1 MTKDLLLAIGV
12 MISVGL
18 FGGLLANRLKFPR
31 VTGYIIIG
39 VLLSPSI
46 LNLVPRATI
55 ESWDIITSVILG
67 IIAYAIG
74 GSLDLVSL
82 RKLGKSTAWIT
93 PLETLGAWLVVTLLM
108 VFLAPMIFPSA
119 TMTFR
124 EYILPM
130 ALVAGSIAGA
140 TAPAATL
147 AVIREYKARGNFTM
161 TLLSVVALDDALSII
176 TFAIAMAVALPLA
189 SGAGSV
195 SLYQMLSVPFLDIIK
210 SIGIGTALGF
220 AIIYLTRL
228 IKTRALLLTLVLGII
243 MLCIGLTDIL
253 GGSLILANM
262 VVGFVVRNRTSDLSR
277 REEPFVVI
285 QGIEDFAFAVFFV
298 LAGMHFDSSVI
309 KVSGFL
315 ALLIMGG
322 RFVGQYFGAA
332 IGAKISKAS
341 DLVRKYLGF
350 ALQAQAGVTVGLALL
365 IREAFPTFGD
375 IVFNGFLASII
386 ISEIF
391 APPLVKYALFKAG
404 EVEEATKPTPGA
416 K

>member
-1 MTKDLLLAIGV
+1 MTRDLLLAVGV
-12 MISVGL
+12 MVSVGL

-31 VTGYIIIG
+31 VTGYIVIG

-46 LNLVPRATI
+46 LNLAPRATI
-55 ESWDIITSVILG
+55 ESWDIITSIILG

-108 VFLAPMIFPSA
+108 VFLAPVIFPSA
-119 TMTFR
+119 GSFR
-124 EYILPM
+124 EYVLPM

-147 AVIREYKARGNFTM
+147 AVIREYKAKGNFTM

-195 SLYQMLSVPFLDIIK
+195 SLSQMLSVPLLDIGK
-210 SIGIGTALGF
+210 SIGIGAALGF
-220 AIIYLTRL
+220 AVIYLARL
-228 IKTRALLLTLVLGII
+228 IKTRALLLVLVLGVI
-243 MLCIGLTDIL
+243 MLCIGLTNVL

-262 VVGFVVRNRTSDLSR
+262 VVGFVVRNRTADVPR
-277 REEPFVVI
+277 REESFAVI
-285 QGIEDFAFAVFFV
+285 QGVEDFIFAIFFV
-298 LAGMHFDSSVI
+298 LAGMHFDASVI
-309 KVSGFL
+309 KASGFL
-315 ALLIMGG
+315 ALLIMAG

-332 IGAKISKAS
+332 AGAKIAKAS

-365 IREAFPTFGD
+365 IKEAFPTFGD

-386 ISEIF
+386 ISELF
-391 APPLVKYALFKAG
+391 APPLIKYALSKAG
-404 EVEEATKPTPGA
+404 EIEEPAKPTPEV